1 MKVKLNSLFPR
12 SCAAAA
18 VVALSLL
25 STQSI
30 AHEYKVGDIEVVHP
44 YAPPTPPGAGMAAG
58 YVEIIN
64 HGDEDDRLISGKVYF
79 AHEMQVHQTEVV
91 DDVSRMRQV
100 EGGLLIP
107 AGTTVK
113 LEPLGTHIMFTD
125 LAEPLVEAGR
135 HSATLTFEKAG
146 DVEVEFSIE
155 HPNSDSMQEMHG
167 DDMEMGEEGSKMKG
181 MKHH

>member
-1 MKVKLNSLFPR
+1 MKIKLNSLSPL

-18 VVALSLL
+18 LVALSLL
-25 STQSI
+25 STQSM

-64 HGDEDDRLISGKVYF
+64 HGDQDDRLMSGKVFF
-79 AHEMQVHQTEVV
+79 AHELQIHQTEVV

-107 AGTTVK
+107 AGATVK

-125 LAEPLVEAGR
+125 LSEPLVEAGR
-135 HSATLTFEKAG
+135 HVATLTFEKAG

-155 HPNSDSMQEMHG
+155 HPNSEAMQEMHG
-167 DDMEMGEEGSKMKG
+167 DDMKMDDEDSEMKS